1 MCLLKLNTS
10 LSVSCHQKHEA
21 SLCLCLLQLQQPLLG
36 RVLLSLC
43 LSAMLSMYV
52 GCVKITY
59 LDTEHSVEEYYPVRL
74 PGLEFLLCPSLR
86 CNLGW
91 VFQLPFLEPHSLL
104 FTLILNCVYFIKHT
118 EVLSEIRHV
127 INNKGKLTF
136 YIDFVSGHLH
146 ELLFC
151 VVLDF

>member
-1 MCLLKLNTS
+1 MCLLKPNTS
-10 LSVSCHQKHEA
+10 LSVSCLQKHEA
-21 SLCLCLLQLQQPLLG
+21 SLCLCLLQFQQPLLG
-36 RVLLSLC
+36 PVLQRLC
-43 LSAMLSMYV
+43 LSAMLSVCV
-52 GCVKITY
+52 GCIKITQ
-59 LDTEHSVEEYYPVRL
+59 LDAECNVEEYYPVRL
-74 PGLEFLLCPSLR
+74 PGLEFLL

-118 EVLSEIRHV
+118 EVLSETRYV

-146 ELLFC
+146 EFSFC
-151 VVLDF
+151 FVLDF